1 MIFLMKRRT
10 MVTYKPDFRKAYKL
24 ANEILL
30 KSQEL
35 KGFPFSVTKVIR
47 EITDIQCC
55 SYDRAHKYDIDI
67 EAFGSDAAILTE
79 YAGRLIIFY
88 NQQDIQPRIRF
99 SMLHEIGHYLLEHKL
114 KTENLNLYEKQEV
127 ETNYFAAQL
136 LMPEQTLIEIQAR
149 GKHISTDFLVS
160 SFQVSKEAA
169 RKRIETLN
177 KVKPEYRT
185 RDEKEFD
192 DLILLKYKMFLDSII
207 PAKNSY
213 NWFDDEYERQ
223 RERDS
228 WY

>member
-30 KSQEL
+30 KSREI
-35 KGFPFSVTKVIR
+35 KGFPFSVTKVIK
-47 EITDIQCC
+47 EISDIQCC

-67 EAFGSDAAILTE
+67 ESFGSDAAILTE

-149 GKHISTDFLVS
+149 GKRISTDVLVS

-177 KVKPEYRT
+177 KIKPEYRT

-192 DLILLKYKMFLDSII
+192 DLILLKYKMFLDSIM

-223 RERDS
+223 QERDT
-228 WY
+228 WC